1 MANFIEYASKAQE
14 ELNNERAEVEK
25 KALKV
30 SEDASLNADRSAGL
44 DKRESEI
51 VAKER
56 DLVVRQEQMSAWET
70 KKRRE
75 EEVQK
80 MFDDANY
87 KLQQAEDK
95 LKVSLEKDSDSKQA
109 LDELAKRELA
119 LSKRESEYREEV
131 KKEIMNKFLGVK

>member
-95 LKVSLEKDSDSKQA
+95 LKVSR
-109 LDELAKRELA
+109 KRL
-119 LSKRESEYREEV
+119 
-131 KKEIMNKFLGVK
+131 